1 MSSVQSPVTDQRPG
15 LVKVLLG
22 SPILGPVAALLLAS
36 IFFAVMSPRFLTG
49 PNFSLILQQV
59 MVVGV
64 LAMIG
69 AFAYSFQGF
78 NGDFAIY
85 FAALPVVA
93 AVAFILLG
101 PG

>member
-1 MSSVQSPVTDQRPG
+1 MGFR
-15 LVKVLLG
+15 
-22 SPILGPVAALLLAS
+22 
-36 IFFAVMSPRFLTG
+36 
-49 PNFSLILQQV
+49 LI
-59 MVVGV
+59 V

-69 AFAYSFQGF
+69 AFEYSFQGF